1 VVDSFGSHSF
11 SHNMNT
17 HEPNMRFHLLDGFLD
32 SLSYG
37 LRRVHGHALELLL
50 LIHDFMLVMLLLI
63 HLMLFP

>member
-1 VVDSFGSHSF
+1 
-11 SHNMNT
+11 
-17 HEPNMRFHLLDGFLD
+17 MRFHLLDEFLD
-32 SLSYG
+32 SLSCG